1 MNYFR
6 FKWNLSGFDSSG
18 YESETYDRIIF
29 KDGREIV
36 LEGDKTYT
44 TFTGDKGNGIGPS
57 ASTVLRGNMTFENA
71 CQTHA
76 LNPQMDEGQV
86 KAKRAVLIQILLN
99 FINVN
104 GKNEFVD
111 IGEMKFGIIFRITT
125 IKIFTRIELKYHEV
139 QTYH

>member
-76 LNPQMDEGQV
+76 LNPQMDEVWGGWAESDHPDWVVRALKNSTVPQKV
-86 KAKRAVLIQILLN
+86 KMPRYGGSETCLL
-99 FINVN
+99 F
-104 GKNEFVD
+104 NEFD
-111 IGEMKFGIIFRITT
+111 E
-125 IKIFTRIELKYHEV
+125 E
-139 QTYH
+139 